1 MVSLNHNDGVDVIRH
16 HHISVDAYVFV
27 VVRNGFHFGFSNY
40 SRVGEHYLSI
50 DRTAERAFLVA
61 GAEGDKIPAA

>member
-1 MVSLNHNDGVDVIRH
+1 MVSLNHNEGVDVIRH

-40 SRVGEHYLSI
+40 SRVGKHYLSI
-50 DRTAERAFLVA
+50 STARPREHFLSRC
-61 GAEGDKIPAA
+61 GG